1 MRNERVCCGVIGEY
15 SLSSPFHLKDEE
27 KERIGTLLLRAELG
41 LEPSPS
47 DLSSFYFTKLLL
59 DMSLFYLN

>member
-1 MRNERVCCGVIGEY
+1 MWNESMWCGMIGEY

-27 KERIGTLLLRAELG
+27 KERIGTFLLRAELG

>member
-1 MRNERVCCGVIGEY
+1 MRECVVAVTGEY

-47 DLSSFYFTKLLL
+47 DLSSFFYFTMLLL
-59 DMSLFYLN
+59 DLSLFFLN